1 VPDGQHL
8 IAGLR
13 PTVAAMEL
21 RQLRYVVTVAEERH
35 FGLAAARLHIGQPAV
50 SQQIRRLERELGVE
64 LFDRSPRHVRL
75 TEAGA
80 RFVVAAREVL
90 ASADRARAAAT
101 GRRPLRLGT
110 ASGLGTHLDAVL
122 ERLELPVE
130 LDAVPAAT
138 RLDRVLAGS
147 LDAAFVRGPVEE
159 PRLRAL
165 STWSA
170 ELLVAVP
177 ARHPSAGGDT
187 IALRELA
194 DLPLRIVERRNNP
207 PLVDLVARACHQAGF
222 EPVLSSGRGP
232 LEETM
237 ALIGSGAGAWTVV
250 FAAHAVVMAR
260 PRVRFLPAQPPL
272 HLPTSLVVRRDQ
284 PTPYLDE
291 LARAAWSA

>member
-1 VPDGQHL
+1 
-8 IAGLR
+8 
-13 PTVAAMEL
+13 MEL

-35 FGLAAARLHIGQPAV
+35 FGLAAQRLHIGQPAV

-101 GRRPLRLGT
+101 GERPLRLGT
-110 ASGLGTHLDAVL
+110 ASGLGTRLDELL
-122 ERLELPVE
+122 ERLALPAELEALPVQ
-130 LDAVPAAT
+130 A
-138 RLDRVLAGS
+138 RLDRVHAGS

-165 STWSA
+165 STWSD
-170 ELLVAVP
+170 ELLVALP
-177 ARHPSAGGDT
+177 ARHPAAAGPAV
-187 IALRELA
+187 ALRELA
-194 DLPLRIVERRNNP
+194 ALPLRIVERRHNP
-207 PLVDLVARACHQAGF
+207 PLVDLVAHACHDAGF

-237 ALIGSGAGAWTVV
+237 AIIGSGAGAWTVV

-260 PRVRFLPAQPPL
+260 PRVRFLPAVPSL
-272 HLPTSLVVRRDQ
+272 HLTTSLVVCRDQ
-284 PTPYLDE
+284 PTPHLDA
-291 LARAAWSA
+291 LLRAAALD